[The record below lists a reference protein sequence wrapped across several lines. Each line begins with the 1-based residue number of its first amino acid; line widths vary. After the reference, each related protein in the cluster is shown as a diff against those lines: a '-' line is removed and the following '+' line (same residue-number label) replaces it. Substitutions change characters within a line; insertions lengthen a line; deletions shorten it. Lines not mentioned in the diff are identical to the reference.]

1 MILPDASPEDI
12 LNYSLRMEAL
22 RAQERG
28 DGISVWHG
36 RDMFTGEDVELL
48 IDLESHKGYMALGD
62 RAIFPGRL
70 TEDGPYVNL
79 TLADSSRGHIVFD
92 LDSEDLKMNPHRV
105 GVEYVHG
112 GDPKLRLYDRL
123 TSDTILEV
131 EGDQLHELVDTKVL
145 DPKDYPKTG
154 LAYAE
159 SLGLV

>member
-1 MILPDASPEDI
+1 MILPDASPDDI
-12 LNYSLRMEAL
+12 LNYHLRMEAL
-22 RAQERG
+22 GAQERG

-36 RDMFTGEDVELL
+36 RDLFTGKDVELL
-48 IDLESHKGYMALGD
+48 INLDDHKGYMALGD
-62 RAIFPGRL
+62 RTVLPGRCV
-70 TEDGPYVNL
+70 EDGPLVNL
-79 TLADSSRGHIVFD
+79 VLDSARGHVVFD

-105 GVEYVHG
+105 GVDYVHG

-145 DPKDYPKTG
+145 DPKDYPTTG